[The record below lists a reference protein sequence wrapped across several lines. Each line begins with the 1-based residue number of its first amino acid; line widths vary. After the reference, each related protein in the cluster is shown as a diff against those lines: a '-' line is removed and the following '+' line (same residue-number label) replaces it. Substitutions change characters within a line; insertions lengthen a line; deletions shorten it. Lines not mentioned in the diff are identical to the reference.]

1 MTMERIAFEPYCRT
15 LLLLPV
21 LTATLPGWQILPFP
35 AAPGVVLGEVEFGM
49 GCEQGCPGLQ

>member
-1 MTMERIAFEPYCRT
+1 MERIAFEPYCRT